1 MREKLMDEAE
11 GFARKRLVSAG
22 LTREATLRKF
32 TAEHRNWLDGIM
44 SDVVG
49 QVAEAYPARPTRWAK
64 DRVRN
69 AYSRLLNHY
78 VKERHREKQRAHT

>member
-1 MREKLMDEAE
+1 MRKMTNEAE
-11 GFARKRLVSAG
+11 DFARRRLVSAG
-22 LTREATLRKF
+22 LTREATLKGF
-32 TAEHRNWLDGIM
+32 TAEHRIWLDGIM

-78 VKERHREKQRAHT
+78 VKERHREKQRART